1 MFFVINITSKPCSH
15 ASFCH
20 DVYTVH
26 TVVCQKAPVKLMPE
40 MSIVKKKIK
49 HEALPGVVA
58 EDVRQLV
65 C

>member
-1 MFFVINITSKPCSH
+1 MVFVINITSKPCSH

-20 DVYTVH
+20 DVYAVC

-40 MSIVKKKIK
+40 MSNAKKLK
-49 HEALPGVVA
+49 HVALPGVVA
-58 EDVRQLV
+58 EDVRQSV